1 MRKNLNE
8 DLKRIHRL
16 IYGKSLIKEDAL
28 DKIVSKPNPEKID
41 EPNKADLVSTNVD
54 DFLNTLKGI
63 NKTFEEQPYGKMVY
77 QKEIETVQ
85 IALSISMEPNNP
97 LPKHGVDGFFGPE
110 TAKAVNQYKE
120 ENGINDDDVQSSDVN
135 ELLNEEV
142 IPGIDEMVW
151 NKMPWGIDA
160 GNRVDHIYWDG
171 HDTHIH
177 FGFTKPETAVAV
189 IKKAQELG
197 LRASENPYTTGVDQ
211 TVHKKKSFH
220 YREFGSTLDNKV
232 LGKGLDVSGD
242 STKMEELFNWV
253 ATTIGS
259 GSNLPLVSLVGLM
272 SVGGNGNNDDTQPK
286 PTQEP
291 TQEPTTDV
299 IVNKTVS
306 KVGKETITPELAQ
319 SLYNNIKDKVT
330 PEILDGYVDKIQK
343 QITSPQEI
351 RDMVNVIINY
361 IEGGYYH
368 PNMKEKNPQKFKL
381 FGSSTETLFGMDR
394 YAGDWEK
401 TSAGQEFF
409 NIIDGENA
417 SDNWSYNYKLED
429 NPSLSKKL
437 KDLSADMINQRFQEN
452 KKRYFS
458 KEALDVVNSDAGL
471 TFNFLYASYNG
482 PLWFQKFA
490 SEINDEV
497 ASGNTNPKSLLKI
510 AIDTRKNWTSD
521 KPHVTTLIRRTGD
534 KVMGALQKFFR
545 DYDQTNL
552 V

>member
-28 DKIVSKPNPEKID
+28 DNIVSKPNPEKVD

-110 TAKAVNQYKE
+110 TAKAVKQYKE
-120 ENGINDDDVQSSDVN
+120 ENGINDDDAQSSDVN

-160 GNRVDHIYWDG
+160 GNKVDHIYWDG

-177 FGFTKPETAVAV
+177 FGFTNPETAVAV

-197 LRASENPYTTGVDQ
+197 LRASENPYTTGVNQ

-220 YREFGSTLDNKV
+220 YREFEGTLDNKV

-259 GSNLPLVSLVGLM
+259 GSNLPPVSLVGLM

-306 KVGKETITPELAQ
+306 KVGNETITPELTQ
-319 SLYNNIKDKVT
+319 SLYNNVKDKVT
-330 PEILDGYVDKIQK
+330 PEILNTYVDKIQK

-368 PNMKEKNPQKFKL
+368 PNMKEKNPQKFRL

-471 TFNFLYASYNG
+471 TFNFLYATYNG

-497 ASGNTNPKSLLKI
+497 SSGNTDPKSLLKI
-510 AIDTRKNWTSD
+510 AIDTRKQWTSD

-545 DYDQTNL
+545 DYNDTEQ

>member
-28 DKIVSKPNPEKID
+28 DNIVSKPNPEKID

-110 TAKAVNQYKE
+110 TAKAVKQYKE
-120 ENGINDDDVQSSDVN
+120 ENGINDDDAQSSDVN

-160 GNRVDHIYWDG
+160 GNKVDHIYWDG

-177 FGFTKPETAVAV
+177 FGFTNPETAVAV

-220 YREFGSTLDNKV
+220 YREFGGTLDNKV
-232 LGKGLDVSGD
+232 LGKGLDVSGN

-259 GSNLPLVSLVGLM
+259 GSNLPPVSLVGLM

-299 IVNKTVS
+299 IVNKTVN
-306 KVGKETITPELAQ
+306 KVGNETITPELTQ
-319 SLYNNIKDKVT
+319 SLYDNVKDKVT
-330 PEILDGYVDKIQK
+330 PEILNTYVDKIQK

-351 RDMVNVIINY
+351 KDMVNVIINY

-368 PNMKEKNPQKFKL
+368 PNMKEKNPQKFRL

-471 TFNFLYASYNG
+471 TFNFLYATYNG

-497 ASGNTNPKSLLKI
+497 SSGNTDPKSLLKI
-510 AIDTRKNWTSD
+510 AIDTRKQWTSD

-545 DYDQTNL
+545 DYNDTEQ